1 MQRPSMKKHIW
12 IVPWLWLAGC
22 SLIEPQVEPGQVL
35 FQDDFSDTVS
45 GWDRYHDETYSSNYE
60 QSGYVIEILQPD
72 TDAWA
77 NPRLDLA
84 DVQVEVDATKIDGPN
99 DNLLGVLCR
108 YQDPQNFYFFLIS
121 SDGYAGIGV
130 YKEGRRQL
138 LTGDTLMPSVHVVQ
152 GAATNHLRAECVGF
166 RLSLYIN
173 GVRVADAQAAE
184 WPTGDVGLI
193 AGTYAEPGTRV
204 LFDNFS
210 VVQPEASP

>member
-1 MQRPSMKKHIW
+1 MQRPVMKKRIW
-12 IVPWLWLAGC
+12 IISLLLLAGC
-22 SLIEPQVEPGQVL
+22 GLIEPQVTPGQVL
-35 FQDDFSDTVS
+35 FQDDFSDAVS
-45 GWDRYHDETYSSNYE
+45 GWDRYGDETYSSNYE

-84 DVQVEVDATKIDGPN
+84 DVRVEVDATKIDGPN

-130 YKEGRRQL
+130 YKEGRRRL
-138 LTGDTLMPSVHVVQ
+138 LTGDTLMPTSHVAQ
-152 GAATNHLRAECVGF
+152 GAATNHLRADCVGF

-184 WPTGDVGLI
+184 WPSGDVGLI
-193 AGTYAEPGTRV
+193 AGTYSQPGTQI

-210 VVQPEASP
+210 VLLPEDGQ